1 MFNITTIKNGI
12 KNAGMTAAALA
23 LVAGIGF
30 GSAPSASASSLTASR
45 LATTS
50 VVQAQEG
57 KINVVVSFDRPT
69 TTPQQATV
77 LVLDTNGQVVAK
89 GLTGSSGQV
98 TFKVVEGEYKVQV
111 SADNFA
117 TETFELKVSPNT
129 TTSAKV
135 TLYSISDR

>member
-1 MFNITTIKNGI
+1 MFNITKIKNGI
-12 KNAGMTAAALA
+12 KNAGIAAAALA

-30 GSAPSASASSLTASR
+30 GSTSASASSLTASR

-50 VVQAQEG
+50 VVQQQTGA
-57 KINVVVSFDRPT
+57 INVAVSFDRPT

-98 TFKVVEGEYKVQV
+98 TFKVAAGEYKVQV

-129 TTSAKV
+129 TSSFKV

>member
-1 MFNITTIKNGI
+1 MFNIKNGI
-12 KNAGMTAAALA
+12 KNVGMTAAALA

-30 GSAPSASASSLTASR
+30 GSTSASASSLTASR
-45 LATTS
+45 LTTTS
-50 VVQAQEG
+50 IVQAQEG
-57 KINVVVSFDRPT
+57 KINVAVSFDRPT

-89 GLTGSSGQV
+89 GLTGSTRQV
-98 TFKVVEGEYKVQV
+98 TFKVAEGEYKVQV
-111 SADNFA
+111 SADGFA

-129 TTSAKV
+129 TTGVKV